1 MIKAQRWFAELS
13 DLEKIRVQRC
23 QQLPQEVVSVN
34 LNTFV
39 DSSQDAYGATDH
51 FRSALNNAKS
61 SSILVR
67 QYECSVVDKEP
78 KPEVQ
83 ANRVGEIQTSTNP
96 EQWRYIPTKENPA
109 DLVTRGVTAVD
120 LADED
125 LWWKGPE
132 FLGKPTSDWPQNPIT
147 KGNEF
152 IDIEM
157 KRDSS
162 NRQVTFNSK
171 KDPRISHCSIPREPE
186 QQVQTA
192 MVTTQTES
200 TSYCL
205 NPVRFSSWTTLKRI
219 QAWVCRFLDNCK
231 LPKEERTKGELL
243 PEEIE
248 EAEIMII
255 KTMQAE
261 SFPEEYSALVGK
273 KELPK
278 KSKLLRLRPRLD
290 EDGLMRCDGRLR
302 YADYYYMNPLS
313 SHSTTEELGHQT
325 NSQTLS

>member
-1 MIKAQRWFAELS
+1 MVA
-13 DLEKIRVQRC
+13 
-23 QQLPQEVVSVN
+23 
-34 LNTFV
+34 
-39 DSSQDAYGATDH
+39 
-51 FRSALNNAKS
+51 AKS
-61 SSILVR
+61 RVAPLTSTSIPRLELMGAIVGLR
-67 QYECSVVDKEP
+67 LTETISEVLGIMLNQVVFWSDSMNVLWWIRNRSRKF
-78 KPEVQ
+78 KPFV

-96 EQWRYIPTKENPA
+96 EQWRYVPTKENPA

-125 LWWKGPE
+125 LWWNGPE
-132 FLGKPTSDWPQNPIT
+132 FLAKSTSDWPQNPIT

-186 QQVQTA
+186 QQVQTS

-290 EDGLMRCDGRLR
+290 GDGLMRCDGRLR
-302 YADYYYMNPLS
+302 YAD
-313 SHSTTEELGHQT
+313 
-325 NSQTLS
+325 

>member
-1 MIKAQRWFAELS
+1 MTVLWW
-13 DLEKIRVQRC
+13 IRNRC
-23 QQLPQEVVSVN
+23 RKFKP
-34 LNTFV
+34 FV
-39 DSSQDAYGATDH
+39 
-51 FRSALNNAKS
+51 
-61 SSILVR
+61 
-67 QYECSVVDKEP
+67 
-78 KPEVQ
+78 
-83 ANRVGEIQTSTNP
+83 ANRVGEVQTSTNP
-96 EQWRYIPTKENPA
+96 EQWRYVPTKENAA

-120 LADED
+120 LADKD
-125 LWWKGPE
+125 LWWKGPG
-132 FLGKPTSDWPQNPIT
+132 FLAKSTSDWPKNPIT
-147 KGNEF
+147 KGNEVT
-152 IDIEM
+152 DIEM
-157 KRDSS
+157 KRESS
-162 NRQVTFNSK
+162 NRQVTFISK
-171 KDPRISHCSIPREPE
+171 KDPRISHCSILRECE

-200 TSYCL
+200 TSHCL

-219 QAWVCRFLDNCK
+219 QAWVCRFLDNFCK

-278 KSKLLRLRPRLD
+278 KSKLLGLRPRLD

-302 YADYYYMNPLS
+302 YADYLPYDVRYLVILPQRNWVTKQIVK
-313 SHSTTEELGHQT
+313 HYHEQGKHVAWT
-325 NSQTLS
+325 NHTLSALSTRFWIIAGRGKIR